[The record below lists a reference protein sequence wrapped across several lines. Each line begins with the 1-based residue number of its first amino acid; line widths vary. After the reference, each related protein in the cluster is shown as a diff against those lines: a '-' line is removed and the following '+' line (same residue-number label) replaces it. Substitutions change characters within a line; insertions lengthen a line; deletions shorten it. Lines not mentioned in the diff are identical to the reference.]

1 MTYNKK
7 SRSLT
12 ARINDL
18 LGGAAIP
25 LSQKEI
31 VSQLKL
37 KGKEK
42 KKLQK
47 ALNRLLSDGK
57 VLKLP
62 DNKYTPG
69 APADLSAGI
78 IRFLR
83 SGEAL
88 VATEGAP
95 RTIRIGKD
103 DASTALP
110 GDRVLVSFTE
120 GGKGNAKSPDL
131 KNASPRG
138 KVVEILKRNCLE
150 LVGTLHATRNFH
162 YVSPLNPSFKHDFYV
177 PDTGKAK
184 AGDRVLIRFLE
195 WHNRNLNPEA
205 EIVEVFGPVTNPSLD
220 TVAVIRNFSIRDEF
234 PREVIDAASASCRKA
249 RDKSGRDDLTGKTI
263 ITIDPEQAK
272 DFDDALSLEKAG
284 NGNLT
289 LGVHI
294 ADVSHFVERGSS
306 LDREANER
314 GNSVYL
320 PDKVIPMLPEELSN
334 NVCSLMPKVDR
345 LAFSVF
351 LTFDKTG
358 KCIDTDFKKT
368 VIRSSHRFTY
378 KEVSSILD
386 GKKNEKAPGKAL
398 KLVKDLWK
406 LAAKLRK
413 QRLANNAL
421 DFDLPETEI
430 VVNRKGLISEIR
442 KVTHDESHQLVEECM
457 LAANEAVAT
466 KLESRKIPLIYR
478 IHEPPR
484 AEKLQD
490 VASELAG
497 MGYTAGNLASRQ
509 NLAKLVTKVKGDPL
523 EHHVHTAILRCMNR
537 AIYSTRNVGHFGLA
551 KDTYTHF
558 TSPIRRYTDL
568 VVHRQLASY
577 LKEKSRP
584 LYNKNQVSAIAM
596 NCTAREQ
603 TAEEAESTLVE
614 IKKYRYLN
622 QELMKKKRPS
632 HEAVV
637 VNVTSFG
644 MFVELEDIDVQGLV
658 HISDISSKYVRY
670 DRRYQALRAG
680 KKSFKLGSRLK
691 VRLHSVNFEERKI
704 DFKIVSQAT

>member
-1 MTYNKK
+1 MTHNKK
-7 SRSLT
+7 RTSLT

-31 VSQLKL
+31 ISQLQFK
-37 KGKEK
+37 KKDK

-47 ALNRLLSDGK
+47 ALNRLISDGK
-57 VLKLP
+57 VVKLP

-103 DASTALP
+103 GAGTALP
-110 GDRVLVSFTE
+110 GDRVLVSFSE
-120 GGKGNAKSPDL
+120 AGKGKSGAKEL

-138 KVVEILKRNCLE
+138 EVVEVLERNCTE
-150 LVGTLHATRNFH
+150 LVGTLQATRNFY

-195 WHNRNLNPEA
+195 WHNRNLSPEA

-220 TVAVIRNFSIRDEF
+220 TIAVIRNFAIRDEF
-234 PREVIDAASASCRKA
+234 PREVIEEASASRRKA
-249 RDKSGRDDLTGKTI
+249 GDKSGRRDLTRKTI

-272 DFDDALSLEKAG
+272 DFDDALSLEKDG
-284 NGNLT
+284 NGNSV

-294 ADVSHFVERGSS
+294 ADVSHFVEKGSK
-306 LDREANER
+306 LDKEASER

-320 PDKVIPMLPEELSN
+320 PDKVVPMLPEELSN

-345 LAFSVF
+345 LAFSAF

-358 KCIDTDFKKT
+358 KCIDTDFAKS
-368 VIRSSHRFTY
+368 VIRSDHRFTY
-378 KEVSSILD
+378 KEVGSILCD
-386 GKKNEKAPGKAL
+386 EPFDAAPKKTL
-398 KLVKDLWK
+398 KLVKDLWR
-406 LAAKLRK
+406 LASKLRK

-421 DFDLPETEI
+421 DFDLPETE
-430 VVNRKGLISEIR
+430 VVVDKKGLISEIR
-442 KVTHDESHQLVEECM
+442 KVIYDDSHKLVEECM
-457 LAANEAVAT
+457 LAANEAVAG
-466 KLESRKIPLIYR
+466 KLAGQRKPLIYR

-484 AEKLQD
+484 AEKLED
-490 VASELAG
+490 VAQELAS
-497 MGYTAGNLASRQ
+497 MGYTAGNLSSRR
-509 NLAKLVTKVKGDPL
+509 NLASLVEKVKGDPL

-537 AIYSTRNVGHFGLA
+537 AIYSTRNAGHFGLA
-551 KDTYTHF
+551 KDNYTHF

-568 VVHRQLASY
+568 VIHRQLAS
-577 LKEKSRP
+577 LIKNESKP
-584 LYNKNQVSAIAM
+584 PYNRDQVSAIAM
-596 NCTAREQ
+596 TCTAREQ

-632 HEAVV
+632 HQAVV

-680 KKSFKLGSRLK
+680 KKSYKLGSKLK
-691 VRLHSVNFEERKI
+691 VCVQSVNFEERKI
-704 DFKIVSQAT
+704 DFKIVSPAT